1 MWAEEAASRF
11 IFAHII
17 VIINLVRCYD
27 KKNMPTRTEKAEAFA
42 GLHIKGEP
50 LVLFNIW
57 DAGSAVAVAESGAK
71 AIATG
76 SWSVAAADGFAD
88 GEKLSLDAAIANL
101 ERITASVELP
111 VTIDF
116 EGGYTHDNS
125 ELASNIRRV
134 IDAGAIGVNFED
146 QIVGSDGLYSI
157 EEQQERI
164 TTIRKTADDAGI
176 HLFINAR
183 TDIFL
188 KNLATYDE
196 SHVSEAI
203 DRANAFAEAGADG
216 FFAPGLR
223 KPNFIKQLADASPI
237 PLNILVMADTPPN
250 DKLAA
255 CGVSR
260 ISYGPGPY
268 KQMIAFLKDAA
279 QKVYAPR

>member
-1 MWAEEAASRF
+1 MD
-11 IFAHII
+11 
-17 VIINLVRCYD
+17 L
-27 KKNMPTRTEKAEAFA
+27 PTAR
-42 GLHIKGEP
+42 
-50 LVLFNIW
+50 
-57 DAGSAVAVAESGAK
+57 S
-71 AIATG
+71 
-76 SWSVAAADGFAD
+76 
-88 GEKLSLDAAIANL
+88 SLDAAIANL
-101 ERITASVELP
+101 ERITDSVELP

-116 EGGYTHDNS
+116 EGGYTADNT
-125 ELASNIRRV
+125 ELAANIRRV

-164 TTIRKTADDAGI
+164 TTIRETAAKAGVP
-176 HLFINAR
+176 LFINAR

-203 DRANAFAEAGADG
+203 ERANAFAEAGADG

-223 KPNFIKQLADASPI
+223 KSNFIRQLADASPI
-237 PLNILVMADTPPN
+237 PLNILVMADTPSN
-250 DKLAA
+250 SELAS

-268 KQMIAFLKDAA
+268 KRMIEFLKGEAR
-279 QKVYAPR
+279 KVYLSE